1 MKHHYIAIK
10 SVILFLFLAITS
22 LTAAAMQN
30 KHQEWYFN
38 VYLDDTPIGYHHFI
52 QVNDDTQKIF
62 IKAEFDVKLLFFSI
76 YNYLHENSETWEGQ
90 CLKEL
95 SSSTNDNGEQQF
107 VSFYKQNNDY
117 IIKTEKRSI
126 TVNNCIRSFAYWN
139 PDLLQSRQLL
149 NAQTG
154 ELVDIEL
161 KNMGKNTLLVNKT
174 PVESEQYRLL
184 GKDIEID
191 LWYSPDKQ
199 WLALESK
206 TESGSILR
214 YELQQGGMK

>member
-1 MKHHYIAIK
+1 MKHYYIAVK
-10 SVILFLFLAITS
+10 SALLLLILTTTS
-22 LTAAAMQN
+22 LTAIAMQN

-52 QVNDDTQKIF
+52 QVNSDTQKIF

-76 YNYLHENSETWEGQ
+76 YNYLHENSETWDGQ

-95 SSSTNDNGEQQF
+95 SSNTNDNGEQQY
-107 VSFYKQNNDY
+107 VSFRQQNNNY
-117 IIKTEKRSI
+117 IIKTQQRSI
-126 TVNNCIRSFAYWN
+126 TVNNCVRSFAYWN

-161 KNMGKNTLLVNKT
+161 KNMGKNTRLVNNT

-206 TESGSILR
+206 TESGSLLR
-214 YELQQGGMK
+214 YELQPGGMK